1 MLLLPLY
8 KSENLVLGK
17 KKNEHL
23 GEFPSDQSICL
34 CVCVRTLRNQVQN
47 HPTYFIKLALI

>member
-23 GEFPSDQSICL
+23 GEFPSEQSICL
-34 CVCVRTLRNQVQN
+34 CVCVCAPLETKYKIIL
-47 HPTYFIKLALI
+47 HIL